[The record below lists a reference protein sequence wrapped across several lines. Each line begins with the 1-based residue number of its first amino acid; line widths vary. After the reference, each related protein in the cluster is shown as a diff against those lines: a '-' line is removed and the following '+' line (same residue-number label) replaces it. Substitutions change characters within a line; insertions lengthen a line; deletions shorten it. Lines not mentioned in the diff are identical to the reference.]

1 MVEKMCM
8 AIAHSGLTLDII
20 IIIIIIIIINKKKEK
35 EAKLNRW

>member
-20 IIIIIIIIINKKKEK
+20 IIIIIIIKRKKKK
-35 EAKLNRW
+35 QLNRW